1 MNKRSEMMEA
11 SRWFWIHCLSPLHIG
26 AGEGVGVIDMPIQ
39 REKVTEWPIIPGS
52 SIKGVQREY
61 YRAKGQDTFVQKV
74 FGTQGDQDGSAGA
87 IVMTDGRLFSFP
99 VASRYGTF
107 AYVASPLILKRLARD
122 AKALGVSLDIPDL
135 IEESST
141 LVTMNSTLVENDE
154 LYLGEFQGAAK
165 KSQQLT
171 DFAKKMAKLL
181 FDDKPSQTLWIERF
195 VIVSDD
201 VFQYIVTMNSE
212 VTPRIRID
220 HETQTVS
227 KGALWYEEYVPAE
240 AIFYGLMWCD
250 RVDGSNDLS
259 VRHQLLNQLEKQ
271 MYLQLGGNT
280 NVGKGRVS
288 WRMTGG
294 EGS

>member
-1 MNKRSEMMEA
+1 
-11 SRWFWIHCLSPLHIG
+11 
-26 AGEGVGVIDMPIQ
+26 
-39 REKVTEWPIIPGS
+39 
-52 SIKGVQREY
+52 
-61 YRAKGQDTFVQKV
+61 
-74 FGTQGDQDGSAGA
+74 
-87 IVMTDGRLFSFP
+87 
-99 VASRYGTF
+99 
-107 AYVASPLILKRLARD
+107 
-122 AKALGVSLDIPDL
+122 
-135 IEESST
+135 
-141 LVTMNSTLVENDE
+141 MNSKLVENDE

-171 DFAKKMAKLL
+171 DFAEQMAKLL
-181 FDDKPSQTLWIERF
+181 FDDKQSQTLWIERF

-250 RVDGSNDLS
+250 RVDGRNDLS

-294 EGS
+294 ERS

>member
-1 MNKRSEMMEA
+1 MEA

>member
-1 MNKRSEMMEA
+1 MMEA

-52 SIKGVQREY
+52 SIKGVQREH

-87 IVMTDGRLFSFP
+87 VVMTDGRLFSFP

-107 AYVASPLILKRLARD
+107 GYVASPLILKRLARD
-122 AKALGVSLDIPDL
+122 AKALGVTLDIPDL

-141 LVTMNSTLVENDE
+141 LVTMNSKLVENDE

-181 FDDKPSQTLWIERF
+181 FDDKQSQTLWIERF

-220 HETQTVS
+220 HKTQTVS

-294 EGS
+294 ERS